1 MILEGLRGLSG
12 LNKRGSKLIG
22 LNKRGSK
29 LIGLI
34 KRGLNKRGLNKRGSN
49 KRGSNKRGLNKRG
62 PEVPEN
68 NIHMTTAGVFF
79 GKACLP
85 RSGLVFLSR
94 NICVIG
100 V

>member
-22 LNKRGSK
+22 LIKR
-29 LIGLI
+29 GLI

-49 KRGSNKRGLNKRG
+49 KRGLIKRGLILRE

-68 NIHMTTAGVFF
+68 NIHMTTSVVFF
-79 GKACLP
+79 GKVWV
-85 RSGLVFLSR
+85 RFGVIKS
-94 NICVIG
+94 NIICFIG